1 MYTSDGLMHKLLISL
16 LGKKHPVD
24 PEHTENQCLFYA
36 LDLNFDLLPLMV
48 TEYQ

>member
-24 PEHTENQCLFYA
+24 PEHTENRCLFYA
-36 LDLNFDLLPLMV
+36 LDFDLLPLVV

>member
-24 PEHTENQCLFYA
+24 LEHTENQLFYA
-36 LDLNFDLLPLMV
+36 LDLNFDLLPLVV